1 MKNKHSKVNTQW
13 FTFLKTT
20 LKDINKKRVFLP
32 VKVRSW
38 STSKIIF
45 VSQAKFGALLFI
57 FLTRKKTRFIR
68 KISDLIRF
76 QKNFLV
82 KPINQSLH
90 FKFGLGMI
98 ISFHSFSNCQK
109 KSHCILEILMRS
121 RSNMN

>member
-1 MKNKHSKVNTQW
+1 MKNKHFKVNKQW
-13 FTFLKTT
+13 LTFLKTT
-20 LKDINKKRVFLP
+20 LKYINKKRGFLP

-68 KISDLIRF
+68 KISDLIRI
-76 QKNFLV
+76 Q
-82 KPINQSLH
+82 ISGSNQSLH

>member
-1 MKNKHSKVNTQW
+1 MKNKHFKVNTQW

-20 LKDINKKRVFLP
+20 LKNINKKRVFLP

-68 KISDLIRF
+68 KISDLIRI
-76 QKNFLV
+76 QNFFSGS
-82 KPINQSLH
+82 NQSLH

>member
-1 MKNKHSKVNTQW
+1 MVYFPENHIKGYKQ
-13 FTFLKTT
+13 
-20 LKDINKKRVFLP
+20 KKVFLP

-57 FLTRKKTRFIR
+57 FLTRKKNTIYSENFR
-68 KISDLIRF
+68 SDPNSKF
-76 QKNFLV
+76 FSGS
-82 KPINQSLH
+82 NQSLH

-109 KSHCILEILMRS
+109 EVTLYS
-121 RSNMN
+121 RDPYAVSF